1 MAKDA
6 SIADLVRKT
15 ANDAKRLVQAQVAF
29 TQAEFKSTGEAVART
44 SIMAVITVVT
54 ISLFAIFILITIA
67 FALAAMGLPTWAGF
81 GLVSLFLLISAVVT
95 GILTKKNASTI
106 KGPDLSM
113 AELRK
118 TQEILAPSKPVE

>member
-1 MAKDA
+1 MANDA

-29 TQAEFKSTGEAVART
+29 TQAELKSTGEAVAIT
-44 SIMAVITVVT
+44 SGLAIATVIIV
-54 ISLFAIFILITIA
+54 SLFAIFILITIA

-81 GLVSLFLLISAVVT
+81 GLVSLFLLIAAIVT
-95 GILTKKNASTI
+95 GILTKKNASSI

-118 TQEILAPSKPVE
+118 TQETLAPSKPVE

>member
-1 MAKDA
+1 MANDA

-29 TQAEFKSTGEAVART
+29 TQAELKSSGEAVART
-44 SIMAVITVVT
+44 SIMALVTIIT
-54 ISLFAIFILITIA
+54 ISLLAIFILITIA

-81 GLVSLFLLISAVVT
+81 GLVSLFLLISAIVT
-95 GILTKKNASTI
+95 GLITKKNASTI
-106 KGPDLSM
+106 KGPHLSM

-118 TQEILAPSKPVE
+118 TQETLAPAKPVE

>member
-1 MAKDA
+1 MANDA

-29 TQAEFKSTGEAVART
+29 TQAELKSTGEAVAIT
-44 SIMAVITVVT
+44 SGLAIATVIIV
-54 ISLFAIFILITIA
+54 SLFAIFILITIA

-81 GLVSLFLLISAVVT
+81 GLVSLFLLIAAIVT
-95 GILTKKNASTI
+95 GILTKKNASSI

-118 TQEILAPSKPVE
+118 TQETLAPSKP

>member
-1 MAKDA
+1 MANDA

-15 ANDAKRLVQAQVAF
+15 ADDAKRLVQAQVSF
-29 TQAEFKSTGEAVART
+29 TRAELKSSGEAVART
-44 SIMAVITVVT
+44 SIMAVVTIIT

-81 GLVSLFLLISAVVT
+81 GLVSLFLLVSAVVT
-95 GILTKKNASTI
+95 GLLTKRNASSI
-106 KGPDLSM
+106 KGPDLSL

-118 TQEILAPSKPVE
+118 TREILAPAKPID

>member
-1 MAKDA
+1 MANEA

-29 TQAEFKSTGEAVART
+29 TQAELKSTGEAVAIT
-44 SIMAVITVVT
+44 SGLAIATIIT

-81 GLVSLFLLISAVVT
+81 GLVSLFLLIAAIVT
-95 GILTKKNASTI
+95 GILTKKNASSI

-118 TQEILAPSKPVE
+118 TQETLAPAKPVE

>member
-1 MAKDA
+1 MANDA

-29 TQAEFKSTGEAVART
+29 TQAELKSSGEAVART
-44 SIMAVITVVT
+44 SIMAVVTIVT

-81 GLVSLFLLISAVVT
+81 GLVSLFLLIAAIVT
-95 GILTKKNASTI
+95 GILTKNNASSI
-106 KGPDLSM
+106 KVPDLH
-113 AELRK
+113 L
-118 TQEILAPSKPVE
+118 

>member
-1 MAKDA
+1 MANDA

-15 ANDAKRLVQAQVAF
+15 AND
-29 TQAEFKSTGEAVART
+29 
-44 SIMAVITVVT
+44 
-54 ISLFAIFILITIA
+54 
-67 FALAAMGLPTWAGF
+67 AMGLPTWAGF
-81 GLVSLFLLISAVVT
+81 GLVSLFLLVSAIVT

-118 TQEILAPSKPVE
+118 TQETLAPSKPVE